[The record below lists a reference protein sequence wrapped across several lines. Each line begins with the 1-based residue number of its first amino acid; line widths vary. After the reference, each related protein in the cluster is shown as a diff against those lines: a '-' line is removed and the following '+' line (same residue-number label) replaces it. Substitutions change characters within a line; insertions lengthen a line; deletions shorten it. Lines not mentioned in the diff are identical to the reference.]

1 MITLSPGHERPGLL
15 DGASG
20 DKFAH
25 SHNPEENREYNP
37 ADKHREPE
45 YQCRLEHREKAL
57 HRDLHFAIV
66 DLGDAVEHLLEATG
80 FFSDQNQLCRKLRI
94 NPRLG
99 QRPSETLAFAQA
111 RDNTIERLREH
122 RIG

>member
-1 MITLSPGHERPGLL
+1 MITLSPGHERPDRL
-15 DGASG
+15 DGSSG

-25 SHNPEENREYNP
+25 SHDPEENREHDS

-45 YQCRLEHREKAL
+45 YQRRLEHRETAL
-57 HRDLHFAIV
+57 HRDLHFAVV

-80 FFSDQNQLCRKLRI
+80 FFADQTQLRRKPRI

-99 QRPSETLAFAQA
+99 ERLSEALAFAQA
-111 RDNTIERLREH
+111 
-122 RIG
+122 